1 MRPTVTAMIRSRR
14 IAVTG
19 AASGIGRSLT
29 QELRNAGDEVIGID
43 LEDVEVCADLSTAA
57 GRAEAVAAVVDEC
70 RGVLDGL
77 VACAGVATPDELMV
91 RVNYFGTT
99 QLVAALRSTLA
110 ASDTPR
116 VAVTGSIS
124 GTQPVDDALVA
135 GCLADDEAGAVA
147 RAAALVEGGDAH
159 RIYPSTKAAL
169 AQWVR
174 RTCVAPGFADVGIPL
189 NAVAPG
195 VVLTQMSAFLFE
207 DDAMRR
213 LMDDAVPMP
222 LNGYAEPEVVARV
235 LAFLVSAENSHVTG
249 QVVYVD
255 GGAEA
260 SLRPAGHF

>member
-1 MRPTVTAMIRSRR
+1 MSRR
-14 IAVTG
+14 IVVTG
-19 AASGIGRSLT
+19 AASGIGRALA
-29 QELRNAGDEVIGID
+29 QELRDAGDEVIGID
-43 LEDVEVCADLSTAA
+43 LEDVDVCADLSSTT
-57 GRAEAVAAVVDEC
+57 GRAEAVAAVVDMSG
-70 RGVLDGL
+70 GVLDGL
-77 VACAGVATPDELMV
+77 VACAGVATPGELMV

-99 QLVAALRSTLA
+99 ELVTGLRSTLA
-110 ASDTPR
+110 GSDAPR

-124 GTQPVDDALVA
+124 GTQPADEALVGA
-135 GCLADDEAGAVA
+135 CLAGDEAGAVA
-147 RAAALVEGGDAH
+147 RAAALVEFGGGH
-159 RIYPSTKAAL
+159 QIYPSSKSAL

-174 RTCVAPGFADVGIPL
+174 RTCVAPGFADAGIPI

-195 VVLTQMSAFLFE
+195 VVLTPMSASLFE

-235 LAFLVSAENSHVTG
+235 LAFLVSAENSHITG